1 MSRLDT
7 TMAANRGSRNE
18 KQSNNHNTSNAYSQ
32 RQQILDW
39 LILHNTLTTLQ
50 ARKELDI
57 MHPAARIQ
65 ELREQGHNII
75 THWTTDNNGKYKH
88 RVACYVL
95 LVGAV

>member
-1 MSRLDT
+1 MNAT
-7 TMAANRGSRNE
+7 TTAANLGSRKE
-18 KQSNNHNTSNAYSQ
+18 KLSSDYTCTAYSQ

-75 THWTTDNNGKYKH
+75 THWTTDDNGKYKH